1 MKIELYVTFW
11 MDRKS
16 ENVLITEADL
26 VDLVQ
31 HKMAMMGITCHVK
44 AIEIVPEPVADAL
57 VMALRLLGE
66 DDDTFS
72 PECREAMS
80 RWRPIAMRVLS
91 SASQQ
96 EDAAPCVKNV

>member
-1 MKIELYVTFW
+1 MSKKYDKYVESI
-11 MDRKS
+11 K
-16 ENVLITEADL
+16 
-26 VDLVQ
+26 
-31 HKMAMMGITCHVK
+31 K
-44 AIEIVPEPVADAL
+44 DAL

-66 DDDTFS
+66 NEDTFS